1 MPLKTLPR
9 KQLGQLF
16 NGKLR
21 SIHLIAIFNLPT
33 NKLKRKEITK
43 LHQQSANTMRQ
54 LQIQNDDLC

>member
-43 LHQQSANTMRQ
+43 LHQQSANTMQQ
-54 LQIQNDDLC
+54 LQIQNDVQV

>member
-43 LHQQSANTMRQ
+43 LHQQSANTMQQ
-54 LQIQNDDLC
+54 LQSQNDVQV

>member
-21 SIHLIAIFNLPT
+21 GIHLIAIFNLPT

-43 LHQQSANTMRQ
+43 LHQQSANTMQQ
-54 LQIQNDDLC
+54 LRSQNDAQV